1 MLMHSFIGWSS
12 PLVTVANAARGLER
26 SPLRT
31 GTHFFDV
38 GLRTVIVLNNSSNLV
53 DIVAFNRL

>member
-1 MLMHSFIGWSS
+1 MLMHGFIGWS
-12 PLVTVANAARGLER
+12 PALVTLANAAGGLER

-38 GLRTVIVLNNSSNLV
+38 GLRTVIVLNNGSNLV
-53 DIVAFNRL
+53 DIVALNRL

>member
-1 MLMHSFIGWSS
+1 MLMHSFIVWS
-12 PLVTVANAARGLER
+12 PAMVTLPNAAEGLER

-38 GLRTVIVLNNSSNLV
+38 GLRTVIVLNNSSDPV
-53 DIVAFNRL
+53 EIVAP

>member
-1 MLMHSFIGWSS
+1 MLIHSFIVWS
-12 PLVTVANAARGLER
+12 PALVTLPNAVGGHER

-38 GLRTVIVLNNSSNLV
+38 GLRTVIVLNNSSDLV
-53 DIVAFNRL
+53 EIVALNRL

>member
-1 MLMHSFIGWSS
+1 MLMHGFIGWSS
-12 PLVTVANAARGLER
+12 PLVTVANAAGGLER

-38 GLRTVIVLNNSSNLV
+38 GLRTVIVLNNSSDPV
-53 DIVAFNRL
+53 EIVAP

>member
-12 PLVTVANAARGLER
+12 PLVAVANAAVGLER

-53 DIVAFNRL
+53 DIVALNRL